1 MPYSA
6 CKQSCRVLR
15 RDSGRDENAAMVAI
29 FILWMAALVAIIAY
43 DEIKIYKAKLADKAA
58 ATANL
63 DAEEAKAAATRGD
76 ER

>member
-1 MPYSA
+1 
-6 CKQSCRVLR
+6 
-15 RDSGRDENAAMVAI
+15 MVAI